1 MKMSFVDVHAIEFYE
16 NQMVRENDSVQVET
30 ADGSVW
36 YGTVSGL
43 CVFANSVEVTVTN
56 QDGEDIQMDI
66 DCIIENE
73 TQGW

>member
-1 MKMSFVDVHAIEFYE
+1 MSFVDVHAIEFYE
-16 NQMVRENDSVQVET
+16 GQMLRENDSVRVEQ
-30 ADGSVW
+30 ADDKVW
-36 YGTVSGL
+36 YGTVNGL
-43 CVFANSVEVTVTN
+43 CVFANSVEVTVTD